1 MTRPHLHV
9 HHVDLFVSD
18 QDRSLRFMVDQLG
31 FTVLVDSQ
39 TDETGRFV
47 AVSPPDGQTVIGLVS
62 ERPGVPVADLVGRAS
77 VVFVTDDL
85 EATYEEWQARGV
97 LFAHPPQRTTWGGLV
112 TSFADPD
119 GNTLAL
125 MSHDSVSRELEAQRR
140 EIAEREEAER
150 QAVREIQ
157 IAKEFQ
163 TRLLPQAAPAFAG
176 IDCAGLCLQARQ
188 VGGDYYDFL
197 PLGADGLGL
206 VIGDIS
212 GKGIAAALLMA
223 NLQATLRTQS
233 TAAPD
238 DPKRVLSLVNAHLFT
253 NTTASAYAT
262 LFFGKY
268 RSDGRL
274 RYVNCGH
281 PPALVVRADS
291 SVEELSSTSTVLG
304 LFGDWQCRM
313 EATTIRPGDTLILY
327 TDGVTECLD
336 AVGNEFGT
344 ERLAG
349 VVRRAAAGA
358 GAQAVLDAI
367 VEDLTS
373 FAGEEQGDDVT
384 LIVAKRPKR

>member
-39 TDETGRFV
+39 TEESGRFV
-47 AVSPPDGQTVIGLVS
+47 AVSPPDGQTVIGLVA
-62 ERPGVPVADLVGRAS
+62 ERPGVLVADLVGRSS
-77 VVFVTDDL
+77 VVFVTDDV
-85 EATYEEWQARGV
+85 EATYDTWRARGV
-97 LFAHPPQRTTWGGLV
+97 LFTHPPQRTTWGGLI
-112 TSFADPD
+112 TSFTDPD
-119 GNTLAL
+119 GNHLAL
-125 MSHDSVSRELEAQRR
+125 MSHDSWSRELEAQRR
-140 EIAEREEAER
+140 QVAEREEAER
-150 QAVREIQ
+150 QALREIQ

-163 TRLLPQAAPAFAG
+163 SHLLPQTAPSFAG

-223 NLQATLRTQS
+223 NLQATLRSQS

-238 DPKRVLSLVNAHLFT
+238 DPKRVLSLVNAHLFA

-304 LFGDWQCRM
+304 LFGDWHCRM

-336 AVGNEFGT
+336 AAGNEFGT
-344 ERLAG
+344 ERLAA
-349 VVRRAAAGA
+349 VVSRAASDA

-367 VEDLTS
+367 VQDLTNFS
-373 FAGEEQGDDVT
+373 GDEQGDDVT
-384 LIVAKRPKR
+384 LIVAKRPHR